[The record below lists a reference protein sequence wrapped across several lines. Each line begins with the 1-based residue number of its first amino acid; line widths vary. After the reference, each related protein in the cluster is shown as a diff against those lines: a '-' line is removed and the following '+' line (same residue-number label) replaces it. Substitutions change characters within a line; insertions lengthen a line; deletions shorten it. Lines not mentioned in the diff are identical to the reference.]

1 MSVDERAPGEGG
13 RRAIDRRSFLKRAG
27 VVGAG
32 GLAAGYGLG
41 AATTTEAKADESPDA
56 RAEAVNAEELS
67 ATRGFDG
74 VHQSGIITPA
84 ANFSI
89 LVALDSVAE
98 GSGDLVTALQALSS
112 RARELMRGG
121 AYPLREY
128 DAPPY
133 DSGTLGP
140 VIAPDALTVTIGFGA
155 QLFDQR
161 YGLAARKPTGLVD
174 MRAFPHDELDPE
186 RTGGDVIVQL
196 AAGHQD
202 TVEHALREL
211 LRPVR
216 GALQPRWT
224 VAGFIGAQRGPSPH
238 SSRRNHFGFRD
249 GTSNPDSTDPKVMDR
264 LVWVQPGG
272 GEPAWTA
279 GGTYQVVRAIRMH
292 VEFWD
297 RVGLH
302 EQEEMIGRKR
312 DTGSPL
318 GGKTEFENPRFDL
331 DPKGERIALDAHIR
345 LANPR
350 VPATIDQ
357 RILRRG
363 WNYSQGFDEDGQLNV
378 GLLFTAFNQDIQR
391 QFVAVQERLNEEP
404 MVDYV
409 TPEGGGYFF
418 VPPASRNDR
427 DWVGSGLFA

>member
-1 MSVDERAPGEGG
+1 MSS
-13 RRAIDRRSFLKRAG
+13 DRRSFLKRAG
-27 VVGAG
+27 GVGLG

-41 AATTTEAKADESPDA
+41 AAGAEARADESPA
-56 RAEAVNAEELS
+56 RQAELVNAAELS

-74 VHQSGIITPA
+74 VHQAGILTPA
-84 ANFSI
+84 ANFAAF
-89 LVALDSVAE
+89 VALDSIAGGAGE
-98 GSGDLVTALQALSS
+98 LQTALQNLSS
-112 RARELMRGG
+112 RARELTAGG
-121 AYPLREY
+121 AYAVSEY
-128 DAPPY
+128 DAPPF

-140 VIAPDALTVTIGFGA
+140 TIAPDGLTVTIAFGA
-155 QLFDQR
+155 SLFDGR
-161 YGLAARKPTGLVD
+161 YGLAARRPAHLTA

-186 RTGGDVIVQL
+186 RTGGDLLIQL

-202 TVEHALREL
+202 TVAHAVREL
-211 LRPVR
+211 LKPVR
-216 GALQPRWT
+216 GQLAPRWT
-224 VAGFIGAQRGPSPH
+224 VAGFQGAQRGPKPH

-249 GTSNPDSTDPKVMDR
+249 GTSNPDVTDPKVMER
-264 LVWVQPGG
+264 LVWAERGG

-279 GGTYQVVRAIRMH
+279 DGTYQVVRAIRMH

-312 DTGSPL
+312 DTGAPL
-318 GGKTEFENPRFDL
+318 GGTEEFENPRFDL

-350 VPATIDQ
+350 RPATIDQ
-357 RILRRG
+357 RILRRA
-363 WNYSQGFDEDGQLNV
+363 WNYSEGFDSDAQLNV
-378 GLLFTAFNQDIQR
+378 GLLFVAFNQDIGR
-391 QFVAVQERLNEEP
+391 QFVAIQERLNEEP

-418 VPPASRNDR
+418 APAAARHPG